1 MNIVMKRLFHI
12 GLMATMVALTLSSC
26 KKEETAE
33 QPMGIPSE
41 YFIKGSLQGQ
51 QVEAKSESPVNVS
64 VNEGLTCLINLGN
77 QQDYAMIAIG
87 STAFYA
93 EADILSLKG
102 KSLAYGMG
110 RDQALFVWFENG
122 AMMSSNWTVQDA
134 NSNFKITDV
143 VAVGTNASGKKTFAL
158 RGSFQCKVKD
168 NVNAVN
174 ATMLNGNFTI
184 LVAENSI

>member
-1 MNIVMKRLFHI
+1 MKRLFQLGFI
-12 GLMATMVALTLSSC
+12 AALVTLSLSSC
-26 KKEETAE
+26 KKEEAQE
-33 QPMGIPSE
+33 QTMGIPSE
-41 YFIKGSLQGQ
+41 YYIKGSLKGQ
-51 QVEAKSESPVNVS
+51 QVEAKTQSPVNVS
-64 VNEGLTCLINLGN
+64 INEGLTCLINLSN
-77 QQDYAMIAIG
+77 QQDYAMIGIG
-87 STAFYA
+87 STAFYS
-93 EADILSLKG
+93 EADILALKG
-102 KSLAYGMG
+102 KTLSYGMG

-134 NSNFKITDV
+134 NSNFKVTDI

-174 ATMLNGNFTI
+174 ATMLNGNYTI